1 MMNKAAK
8 YPIRILAVDSY
19 PVVTQGIVSFL
30 LADKQLFSVDVA
42 CNAKES
48 LRTAKQWK
56 PDIVLLDINLP
67 DIYEFSLMKQFEQ
80 ENIKV
85 LIFVDLKNN
94 DHIIEYILSGARG
107 YLLKDCSKTEM
118 IEALLKIYN
127 NEMYFPRNIK
137 LFIKSATIL
146 SNDMQQREFTI
157 SNLCNIMTHREK
169 EILLL
174 ISHGLQNKEIAIKLR
189 IKNRTVEY
197 HVSNIL
203 SKLGVS
209 SRVEAVIA
217 CLKANLE
224 DYPKT
229 L

>member
-1 MMNKAAK
+1 MNNDTN
-8 YPIRILAVDSY
+8 YPIKVLAVDPY

-30 LADKQLFSVDVA
+30 LADKQLFTVNAA
-42 CNAKES
+42 CNAKDS
-48 LRTAKQWK
+48 LRTVKQWK
-56 PDIVLLDINLP
+56 PDNALLDINLP
-67 DIYEFSLMKQFEQ
+67 DISEFPLMKQFEQ

-85 LIFVDLKNN
+85 IIFADLKNN
-94 DHIIEYILSGARG
+94 EHIIDYILSGARG

-127 NEMYFPRNIK
+127 NEVYFPRNIK
-137 LFIKSATIL
+137 SPIRSATIL
-146 SNDMQQREFTI
+146 STDMQQREFSI

-169 EILLL
+169 DILLL
-174 ISHGLQNKEIAIKLR
+174 ISHGLQNKEIAIKLG

-203 SKLGVS
+203 SKLGVT

-217 CLKANLE
+217 CLKINLG
-224 DYPKT
+224 DCPRNF
-229 L
+229 